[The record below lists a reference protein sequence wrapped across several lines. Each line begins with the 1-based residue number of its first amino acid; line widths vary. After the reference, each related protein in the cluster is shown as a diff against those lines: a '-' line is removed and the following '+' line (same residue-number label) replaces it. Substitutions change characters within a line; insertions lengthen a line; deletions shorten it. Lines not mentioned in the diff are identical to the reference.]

1 MFNKKKQQIQAL
13 EGELSGIR
21 QVAALQA
28 LAIDTFSTA
37 QSKRYAGNEYRDYK
51 TTIAEIAKKYDGSA
65 EWGVLQT
72 GNIIDVRAAF
82 IIGQGVAAIPL
93 EKKDVE
99 SNEVNFTRDFFAFNK
114 LSRNMA
120 LEMAKE
126 AEIEGCFLGQLN
138 YAPKEKQ
145 VSLRFK
151 SRIETPY
158 TIKTAAG
165 DYLDYTSAE
174 FDASGSASA
183 STLAAEVFI
192 YARFGGRLSKLNEP
206 MPKVGKCLTQIEAID
221 KALRDLREINHLFA
235 APIPTIEC
243 ATAEDAEK
251 MAGEAAKINWAL
263 RKLIAISGRFVFAAP
278 NLQYGS
284 ESLDKEITTNAK
296 MISGTTGTPPHFL
309 GFPELLSNRST
320 ADNLMESVAAST
332 SKERGTW
339 LDAYEEILRKAF
351 AIYNENSGLT
361 PLDPKKIKIVIPFV
375 TAEAWKRISDIYLPL
390 FLADGLSLSTLLSQI
405 PELDVDREIEAID
418 AKNNEALDRFSKGG
432 LDRDKKDVQD
442 KAVNNSEEGE

>member
-1 MFNKKKQQIQAL
+1 MFNKKSQKIQAL
-13 EGELSGIR
+13 QGEITGIR
-21 QVAALQA
+21 QVVALQA
-28 LAIDTFSTA
+28 QAIDTFSTA

-82 IIGQGVAAIPL
+82 IVGQGVAPIPL
-93 EKKDVE
+93 EKKDVDSDE
-99 SNEVNFTRDFFAFNK
+99 IKFARDFFAFNK
-114 LSRNMA
+114 LNRNMA

-126 AEIEGCFLGQLN
+126 AEVEGCFLGQLN
-138 YAPKEKQ
+138 YVPKEKQ
-145 VSLRFK
+145 VSIRFK
-151 SRIETPY
+151 SRIDTPY
-158 TIKTAAG
+158 SIKTAAG

-174 FDASGSASA
+174 FDASGTSA
-183 STLAAEVFI
+183 STTLQAAAFV

-206 MPKVGKCLTQIEAID
+206 MPKVGKCLSQIEALD

-243 ATAEDAEK
+243 ATADDAEK
-251 MAGEAAKINWAL
+251 MATEAAKINWAL
-263 RKLIAISGRFVFAAP
+263 RKLIAISGKFVFAAP
-278 NLQYGS
+278 NLQGGS

-309 GFPELLSNRST
+309 GFPELLSNRAT

-332 SKERGTW
+332 MKERGTW
-339 LDAYEEILRKAF
+339 IDAYGEILRKAF
-351 AIYNENSGLT
+351 AIYNSESRFT
-361 PLDPKKIKIVIPFV
+361 PLDYRKLKIVIPFI

-390 FLADGLSLSTLLSQI
+390 YLADALSLQTLLSQI
-405 PELDVDREIEAID
+405 PELDVDREVEALE
-418 AKNNEALDRFSKGG
+418 AKNGADLDRFSKDG
-432 LDRDKKDVQD
+432 LDREKKGVQD
-442 KAVNNSEEGE
+442 KDATETEEG

>member
-1 MFNKKKQQIQAL
+1 MFKKTRQKIQAL

-21 QVAALQA
+21 QLAALQA
-28 LAIDTFSTA
+28 QAIDTFSTS

-51 TTIAEIAKKYDGSA
+51 TTIAEIAKKYDGLA

-82 IIGQGVAAIPL
+82 IVGQGVAPIPL
-93 EKKDVE
+93 EKKDVDSDE
-99 SNEVNFTRDFFAFNK
+99 IKFARDFFAFNK
-114 LSRNMA
+114 LNRNMA

-126 AEIEGCFLGQLN
+126 AEVEGCFLGQLN
-138 YAPKEKQ
+138 YVPKEKQ
-145 VSLRFK
+145 VSIRFK
-151 SRIETPY
+151 SRIDTPY

-174 FDASGSASA
+174 FDATSTAGST
-183 STLAAEVFI
+183 TLPAEAFV

-243 ATAEDAEK
+243 TTAEDAEK
-251 MAGEAAKINWAL
+251 MADEAAKINWAL
-263 RKLIAISGRFVFAAP
+263 RKLIAISGKFVFAAP
-278 NLQYGS
+278 NLQGGS

-296 MISGTTGTPPHFL
+296 MVSGTTGTPPHFL

-320 ADNLMESVAAST
+320 ADNLMESVQAST
-332 SKERGTW
+332 MKERGTW

-351 AIYNENSGLT
+351 AIYNRESKLT
-361 PLDPKKIKIVIPFV
+361 PLDPRKLKIVIPFV
-375 TAEAWKRISDIYLPL
+375 TAEAWKRISDVYLPL

-405 PELDVDREIEAID
+405 PELDVDREIEAIE

-432 LDRDKKDVQD
+432 LDTEKKGVQD
-442 KAVNNSEEGE
+442 KGGDDAEEG

>member
-1 MFNKKKQQIQAL
+1 MLKKTRQKIQGL
-13 EGELSGIR
+13 EAELSGIR

-28 LAIDTFSTA
+28 QAIDTFSTS

-51 TTIAEIAKKYDGSA
+51 TTIAEIARKYDGLA

-82 IIGQGVAAIPL
+82 IVGQGVAPIPL
-93 EKKDVE
+93 DKADAG
-99 SNEVNFTRDFFAFNK
+99 SNEIKFARDFFTFNK
-114 LSRNMA
+114 LNRNMA

-126 AEIEGCFLGQLN
+126 AEVEGCFLGQLN
-138 YAPKEKQ
+138 YVPEEKQ

-151 SRIETPY
+151 SRIDTPY

-165 DYLDYTSAE
+165 DYLDYISAE
-174 FDASGSASA
+174 FDAAGSKPLPADA
-183 STLAAEVFI
+183 FV

-243 ATAEDAEK
+243 TTAEDAEK
-251 MAGEAAKINWAL
+251 MAEEAGKINWAL
-263 RKLIAISGRFVFAAP
+263 RKLIAISGKFVFAAP
-278 NLQYGS
+278 NLQGGS
-284 ESLDKEITTNAK
+284 DSLDKEITTNAK
-296 MISGTTGTPPHFL
+296 MVSGTTGTPPHFL

-332 SKERGTW
+332 MKERGTW

-351 AIYNENSGLT
+351 AIYNRESKLT
-361 PLDPKKIKIVIPFV
+361 RLDPRKLRIVIPFV
-375 TAEAWKRISDIYLPL
+375 TAEAWKRISDVYLPL
-390 FLADGLSLSTLLSQI
+390 FLADGLSLETLLAQI
-405 PELDVDREIEAID
+405 PELDVDREIEAI
-418 AKNNEALDRFSKGG
+418 AEKNNAALDRFSKGG
-432 LDRDKKDVQD
+432 LDREKKGVQD
-442 KAVNNSEEGE
+442 KGGNDAEEE